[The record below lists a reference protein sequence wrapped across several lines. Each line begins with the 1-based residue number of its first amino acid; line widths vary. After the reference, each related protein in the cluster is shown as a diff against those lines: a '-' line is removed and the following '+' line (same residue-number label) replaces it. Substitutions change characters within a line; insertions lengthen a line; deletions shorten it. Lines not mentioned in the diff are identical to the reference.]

1 MGNLYYKVKISWY
14 VYSPIFSY
22 EIGVEHESLVFMARE
37 PKNIL
42 SYLTNDKTTGWREEK
57 KDGFLYFI
65 NDKIKKT
72 GEKIESDGLGRDR
85 FWRVDIYPLEII
97 EV

>member
-1 MGNLYYKVKISWY
+1 MLSCMID
-14 VYSPIFSY
+14 
-22 EIGVEHESLVFMARE
+22 VEHESLVFMARE

-42 SYLTNDKTTGWREEK
+42 SYLTNGKTTDWREEK
-57 KDGFLYFI
+57 KDGFIYFI

-72 GEKIESDGLGRDR
+72 GERIESDGLGRDR